1 MTRPAAEPDLS
12 LVPPRRLGALL
23 SATRA
28 ELGLSLEEFVVTR
41 EPGFGPEELRRI
53 ELGRASLTDDQINRL
68 MRIYGAGA
76 GSVVPERSEL
86 VVDLSEQSVAA
97 GGAVQPLPADA
108 SIDEVLGRY
117 LSLLYLLRGMEP
129 GRALTLRSRDLA
141 VLAAALERSITEVEQ
156 RLARLMGPAVVPWF
170 QRLRHRLA
178 VPATG
183 VAVGLSTV
191 GGLLVI
197 QFPSPDRPSFSSAT
211 MDPAIAATPA
221 GTVDSASFDS
231 AASESASFDSAS
243 SESALG
249 VTDARSAVARDPA
262 SVGAAAWTLVDFPA
276 DTILSDW
283 SVVFAGPRD
292 GYRGN
297 TNTVTR
303 TITVYVRAT
312 DTPADVASV
321 LAHELGH
328 AFDVMYLDGPS
339 RAAWQELRG
348 LDGPWWPE
356 SGAADFH
363 VGAGDFAEAFA
374 RVVADSPSNAAAGDF
389 DAAEIAFVRLML
401 ERAGI

>member
-1 MTRPAAEPDLS
+1 MTRPLPEPDLS
-12 LVPPRRLGALL
+12 LVPPNRLGALL

-28 ELGLSLEEFVVTR
+28 ELGLSIEEFAATR
-41 EPGFGPEELRRI
+41 APEFGPEELRSI
-53 ELGRASLTDDQINRL
+53 ELGRKALDDDQINRL
-68 MRIYGAGA
+68 MRLYGAGA

-86 VVDLSEQSVAA
+86 VVDLSEQAVAA
-97 GGAVQPLPADA
+97 GGRVRALPPDA
-108 SIDEVLGRY
+108 SVDEVLGRY

-129 GRALTLRSRDLA
+129 GRTLTLRSRDLA

-156 RLARLMGPAVVPWF
+156 RLAELMGPAVVPWF

-178 VPATG
+178 VPAAG

-197 QFPSPDRPSFSSAT
+197 QFPAPERPTLSGTTTELAASAT
-211 MDPAIAATPA
+211 LPGTATDTTLGPATA
-221 GTVDSASFDS
+221 VENS
-231 AASESASFDSAS
+231 
-243 SESALG
+243 G
-249 VTDARSAVARDPA
+249 VTDAASSVSYIPGDPA

-276 DTILSDW
+276 ATVLGDW
-283 SVVFAGPRD
+283 SVEFAGPRD

-303 TITVYVRAT
+303 TITVYVSPT
-312 DTPADVASV
+312 DTPTEVAGV

-328 AFDVMYLDGPS
+328 AFDVMYLDGTA
-339 RAAWQELRG
+339 RADWQDLRG
-348 LDGPWWPE
+348 LEGPWWPE

-374 RVVADSPSNAAAGDF
+374 RVVADSPSDAAAGEF
-389 DAAEIAFVRLML
+389 DAAELDFVRLMF
-401 ERAGI
+401 ERVGA